1 MFAPWAT
8 NDHNVYRVTGD
19 VQNTGMDAAV
29 QSWCAGCSFSSFQSF
44 LLVLSL
50 QLFIYPIHGKFID
63 TINELQYMDP
73 LIVLYFQQ
81 THFLNNRH
89 ISSLNMELH
98 PSINMEALYLSPT
111 NTSYHSMSHLCG
123 LSSPPATQRPWHSHH
138 SIQSSVSSL
147 RSSSG
152 TQETSLIM
160 LGSSSSSTLSTPILQ
175 NQEK

>member
-98 PSINMEALYLSPT
+98 PSYK
-111 NTSYHSMSHLCG
+111 HG
-123 LSSPPATQRPWHSHH
+123 
-138 SIQSSVSSL
+138 
-147 RSSSG
+147 G
-152 TQETSLIM
+152 
-160 LGSSSSSTLSTPILQ
+160 TLSLSHQHIISFHVSPLWSKFASSYP
-175 NQEK
+175 EAMA